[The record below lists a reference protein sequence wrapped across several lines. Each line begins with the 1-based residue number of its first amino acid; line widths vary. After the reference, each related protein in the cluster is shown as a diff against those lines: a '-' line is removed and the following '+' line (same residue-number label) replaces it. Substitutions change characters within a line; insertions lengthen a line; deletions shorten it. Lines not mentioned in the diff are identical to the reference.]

1 MNTLPKWLLVAAVV
15 VGLVVVFTTWPL
27 INDVETGKSPEYPDL
42 RVKEYAA
49 SPDRVARALDR
60 ALAGLPGWE
69 VVGSGH
75 GQASHSLRAVHTT
88 PIVRL
93 QEEVSVRIWREA
105 EKTRVTVRSTSRIGL
120 PDFGQNARNVRE
132 LQAALERELS

>member
-105 EKTRVTVRSTSRIGL
+105 EKTRVTVRSRSRIGL

>member
-1 MNTLPKWLLVAAVV
+1 MNTLLKWLLVAAVV

-27 INDVETGKSPEYPDL
+27 IHDVETGKSPEYPDL

-60 ALAGLPGWE
+60 ALAGLSGWE

-75 GQASHSLRAVHTT
+75 GQASHSLQAIHTT

-93 QEEVSVRIWREA
+93 QQEVSVRIWRET
-105 EKTRVTVRSTSRIGL
+105 EKTRVAVRSRSRIGL